1 MFVKSRNEGN
11 AFDDEKEWKIYWK
24 GFDDRDKE
32 GIIVSV
38 FENFF
43 LLFPLLSILV
53 FPRKQREMKR
63 KREKIYR
70 VDTWKNEKKFH
81 EAVTLH
87 VFYNSFEFF
96 LFFVFRFYLFT
107 TRHNRMAS
115 YAHSLLWCLF
125 H

>member
-1 MFVKSRNEGN
+1 MFVKFRNEGN

-38 FENFF
+38 FVNFF
-43 LLFPLLSILV
+43 SSFS
-53 FPRKQREMKR
+53 FSFTFAFGFSQENERERER

-70 VDTWKNEKKFH
+70 VDTWYNEKKFH

-87 VFYNSFEFF
+87 VFYSTFEF
-96 LFFVFRFYLFT
+96 LFF
-107 TRHNRMAS
+107 
-115 YAHSLLWCLF
+115 
-125 H
+125 